1 MRTTID
7 MPEGLMKRVKIIAA
21 QRKTTFR
28 ALVVDALEQTLEEPQ
43 QLFKLE
49 DASVGSK
56 EGTTISN
63 ITINQLIDTQ
73 RESRFNP

>member
-1 MRTTID
+1 

-43 QLFKLE
+43 QLFELE